1 MTREETSTIVV
12 GIDLS
17 GPTGF
22 SRTALSSFV
31 LKGESLEHLES
42 HEGVDDRKIHEIASG
57 LARRGDVVVG
67 LDAPLSYNIG
77 GGDRPGDKALR
88 ERIVAR
94 GVRSGSIMP
103 STMNKMVYLTLRG
116 FAVSRML
123 AGMGPGRIRGRIRV
137 VEVHPG
143 AAMAL
148 RGAPVE
154 EVRGFAKKMECRI
167 SLLSWLERQG
177 MKGVS
182 NTPAP
187 SDHHVAAIAAA
198 LAAWKWS
205 RGNPAWI
212 EPARPPF
219 HPYDY
224 AC

>member
-1 MTREETSTIVV
+1 MTHEDASSIIV

-22 SRTALSSFV
+22 SRTALAGF
-31 LKGESLEHLES
+31 LCRRETLEHLES
-42 HEGVDDRKIHEIASG
+42 HEGVDDRKILDILSG
-57 LARRGDVVVG
+57 LAKRGNVHVR

-88 ERIVAR
+88 KRIVAR
-94 GVRSGSIMP
+94 GMRSGSIMP
-103 STMNKMVYLTLRG
+103 STMSKMVYLTLRG
-116 FAVSRML
+116 FAVSRLL
-123 AGMGPGRIRGRIRV
+123 AGVGAGGRVRV
-137 VEVHPG
+137 AEVHPG

-154 EVRGFAKKMECRI
+154 DVKGFAKHMACRI
-167 SLLSWLERQG
+167 SLFSWLENQG
-177 MKGVS
+177 LKGAP

-187 SDHHVAAIAAA
+187 SDHSIAALAAA

-205 RGNPAWI
+205 LGKPAWI

-224 AC
+224 MC

>member
-1 MTREETSTIVV
+1 MTLEKTPKFIV

-22 SRTALSSFV
+22 SRTALAAFV
-31 LKGESLEHLES
+31 RRRETLEHLES
-42 HEGVDDRKIHEIASG
+42 HEGVDDPGIFDIASG
-57 LARRGDVVVG
+57 LAKKGDVIVG
-67 LDAPLSYNIG
+67 LDAPLSYNLG

-88 ERIVAR
+88 KRIVAR
-94 GVRSGSIMP
+94 GMRSGSIMP
-103 STMNKMVYLTLRG
+103 ATMNKMVYLTLRG
-116 FAVSRML
+116 FAVSRLL
-123 AGMGPGRIRGRIRV
+123 AGVGPGRVRV
-137 VEVHPG
+137 AEVHPG

-154 EVRGFAKKMECRI
+154 DVKGFAKKMACRI
-167 SLLSWLERQG
+167 SLLSWLENQG
-177 MKGVS
+177 VKGVR
-182 NTPAP
+182 AMAEP
-187 SDHHVAAIAAA
+187 SDHSIAAIGAA

-205 RGNPAWI
+205 LGAPAWI